1 VVTLLG
7 ANVHV
12 AQRARIPDSRPCIAP
27 AAPAPGTFWLMRAV
41 FSSWL
46 IVIAVGLAY
55 MLTIALSGR

>member
-1 VVTLLG
+1 
-7 ANVHV
+7 
-12 AQRARIPDSRPCIAP
+12 
-27 AAPAPGTFWLMRAV
+27 MRAV